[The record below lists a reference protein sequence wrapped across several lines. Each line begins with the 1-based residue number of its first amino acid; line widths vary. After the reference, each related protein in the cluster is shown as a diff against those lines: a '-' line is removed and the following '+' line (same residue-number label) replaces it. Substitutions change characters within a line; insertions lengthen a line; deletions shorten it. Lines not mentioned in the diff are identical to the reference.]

1 MSLQQSKILLEKI
14 NSLYQSITLDG
25 EISTIERDLMLS
37 YVRQF
42 YEAILM
48 ESSSKFEAPSI
59 TQTPKPS
66 AAPVVEIE
74 KVAIPNPVTEIPIEQ
89 PKVTPAPSIE
99 MEIITPQPQPIEAI
113 KVTEVITPKPEP
125 VQEPMI
131 REIIEPP
138 IQPKMPEPTPV
149 QTSPV
154 SKIIEKPKPTTSSKP
169 LIKPTVE
176 RVASN
181 QLFEEKMSR
190 ELSDKLGELPIDDIR
205 KGMGINER
213 IIFLNELFDGSH
225 SEFEN
230 AINVLNNA
238 NSFDDAKHQLMI
250 FATRFDWSSKEKHA
264 KSFIRLVKRKHS

>member
-14 NSLYQSITLDG
+14 NSFYQSISLDG

-42 YEAILM
+42 YEAILT
-48 ESSSKFEAPSI
+48 ESSNNFEAPSRASEPPAKRPEPNVEKI
-59 TQTPKPS
+59 NIPTPS
-66 AAPVVEIE
+66 VEVPVV
-74 KVAIPNPVTEIPIEQ
+74 VEQ
-89 PKVTPAPSIE
+89 PKITPAPTAIE
-99 MEIITPQPQPIEAI
+99 MEVVAPKPTIVETPIIEKIEPIASPIVKEI
-113 KVTEVITPKPEP
+113 ERPIPTPK
-125 VQEPMI
+125 I
-131 REIIEPP
+131 
-138 IQPKMPEPTPV
+138 PEPTPTV
-149 QTSPV
+149 PV
-154 SKIIEKPKPTTSSKP
+154 HKIIEKPKPINPKP
-169 LIKPTVE
+169 LIKPSVE

-213 IIFLNELFDGSH
+213 IIFLNELFDGNQ

-230 AINVLNNA
+230 AIVVLNNA
-238 NSFDDAKHQLMI
+238 NNFDDAKHQLMI

-264 KSFIRLVKRKHS
+264 KSFIRLVRRKHS

>member
-37 YVRQF
+37 YIRQF
-42 YEAILM
+42 YEAILL
-48 ESSSKFEAPSI
+48 ESSSKFEVTVSI
-59 TQTPKPS
+59 PEPQIKKII
-66 AAPVVEIE
+66 A
-74 KVAIPNPVTEIPIEQ
+74 PIE
-89 PKVTPAPSIE
+89 PIVAPTPIVEKTIEEPINISPTPPIE
-99 MEIITPQPQPIEAI
+99 MEVVVPKPQPIEI
-113 KVTEVITPKPEP
+113 PKVEPEP
-125 VQEPMI
+125 ELPKAA
-131 REIIEPP
+131 P
-138 IQPKMPEPTPV
+138 IQAPIIKAVEIPSPPKVPEPTPI
-149 QTSPV
+149 QQSPV
-154 SKIIEKPKPTTSSKP
+154 SKIIEKPKATNPKP

-213 IIFLNELFDGSH
+213 IIFLNELFDGSQA
-225 SEFEN
+225 EFEN
-230 AINVLNNA
+230 AISVLNGV
-238 NSFDDAKHQLMI
+238 NSFEEAKHQLVI

-264 KSFIRLVKRKHS
+264 KSFIRLVKRRHK